1 MATVCLMIAT
11 FLNPFGF
18 DILVYKLTQLTNDYW
33 STMYVLYSLAFLSF
47 SLSYLFFKTGKRKI
61 GNLLIT
67 LALFLNPLG
76 YDLVVYGIMLLT
88 KSYWLTMTIMYAMTT
103 FFFGLFAYFENIQLI
118 RHVKYHTK
126 NTHRKIKTKFSKNG

>member
-1 MATVCLMIAT
+1 MATICLMIAT

-33 STMYVLYSLAFLSF
+33 NTMYVLYFLAFLSF
-47 SLSYLFFKTGKRKI
+47 SLSYLFFRTGKRKV

-67 LALFLNPLG
+67 LALFLNPFG

-88 KSYWLTMTIMYAMTT
+88 KSYWLTMTIMYGLAS
-103 FFFGLFAYFENIQLI
+103 FFFALFFYLDDIKLVYNIK
-118 RHVKYHTK
+118 HHTK
-126 NTHRKIKTKFSKNG
+126 ETHRKIKNKIYKK